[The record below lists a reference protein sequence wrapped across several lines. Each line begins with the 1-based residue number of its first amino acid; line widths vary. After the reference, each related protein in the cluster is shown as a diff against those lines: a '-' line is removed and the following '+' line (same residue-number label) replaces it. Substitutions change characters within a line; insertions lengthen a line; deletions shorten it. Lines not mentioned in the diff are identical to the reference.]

1 LVQRMDTMQE
11 DLAACSDLVS
21 QGSVNAVSGLAQMV
35 GQEIHVTN
43 LHARLVPVNET
54 PDIVGGWEELTLGV
68 YLGVSGSA
76 NGHMFL
82 LYSPPTALALVDLLL
97 GQPPGTT
104 TDLDEMEE
112 SVMGEVGNIMGSFF
126 LTALSDATG
135 LTLQPSPPA
144 VMMDMA
150 GAILDVAMA
159 DILQESDDALVVET
173 SFSSED
179 RQIEGTLLV
188 MPSPDLLR
196 VLKEHLN
203 DGH

>member
-1 LVQRMDTMQE
+1 MVERMDTMEE

-35 GQEIHVTN
+35 GQEIHITN

-82 LYSPPTALALVDLLL
+82 LYSPPTARALVDLLL

-126 LTALSDATG
+126 LNALSDATG

-188 MPSPDLLR
+188 MPSHDLLR
-196 VLKEHLN
+196 VLKERIN

>member
-1 LVQRMDTMQE
+1 
-11 DLAACSDLVS
+11 
-21 QGSVNAVSGLAQMV
+21 
-35 GQEIHVTN
+35 
-43 LHARLVPVNET
+43 
-54 PDIVGGWEELTLGV
+54 
-68 YLGVSGSA
+68 
-76 NGHMFL
+76 MFL

-112 SVMGEVGNIMGSFF
+112 SAMGEVGNIMGSFF
-126 LTALSDATG
+126 LNALSDATG

-144 VMMDMA
+144 VMTDMA

-173 SFSSED
+173 SFSTED
-179 RQIEGTLLV
+179 RQIEGTLLM

-196 VLKEHLN
+196 VLKERIN
-203 DGH
+203 DAN